1 MQPSNESPTLQQR
14 PMFMI
19 DEFYNIGRAQSSNRV
34 HIVAETHHGKSMGFR
49 TDVTADMLR
58 VYGFDIETIFG
69 QAQTGEETIDYDII

>member
-1 MQPSNESPTLQQR
+1 MQPSNELSTPQQR

-19 DEFYNIGRAQSSNRV
+19 DEFYNIGQVQSPNRV
-34 HIVAETHHGKSMGFR
+34 HIVAETRHGKSMGFR

-69 QAQTGEETIDYDII
+69 QVSSEETIDYDII